1 MSDNIKENKT
11 RSFGLTN
18 WSLKNKITVF
28 LATALMAIVGAKSYT
43 SMPKE
48 LFPEIVIPTIMVQT
62 VYPGN
67 PPVDIE
73 NLITRHIE
81 KEVETIKGVKKVT
94 STSLQD
100 VSLVVVEF
108 NTNVEVKQAKQDV
121 KDAVDKAKKD
131 LPNDLLEDPSVD
143 DIDFSEFPIINI
155 NLSGDYSVQELK
167 KYADY
172 LQDRFETLPQVSKA
186 EIKGVEEKEI
196 KVNVDLIKMEAA
208 GLTFNDIEDAIR
220 GENLSMAGGE
230 IKLSKARR
238 SIRIDGEFKNMQDI
252 ESIIV
257 KRENDKTVYL
267 KDIAQVINGFEE
279 AKSIT
284 RLNGEP
290 VLSIQVVK
298 KSGEN
303 LLEATDKVYEILE
316 KEKESSAIPSSL
328 KITTTNDQ
336 SDNIR
341 KQIAD
346 LENNMLM
353 GVLFVLLVLYYF
365 LGTRNAMMVASA
377 IPLSMIISFIVL
389 KSMGYTINMMVLFSL
404 ILALG
409 MLVDNAIVV
418 VENIYRYYSNGYSAF
433 EAARKGTGEIA
444 FPVISSTAT
453 TLAAFLPLVFWE
465 GIMGEFMKY
474 LPMTLIV
481 VLSASLFV
489 ALVIVPVFAAVY
501 IKVED
506 KTNFTPEKRKRF
518 YRISYIFFGVAALF
532 YIFKLFAIANI
543 LFIIGLVIFLNMLI
557 FRKAQIWF
565 QEEALTRLERFYERA
580 IAFALKGRNPIW
592 MFTGTIG
599 LFIFA
604 FVLLA
609 VRQPKVEFFP
619 QGDPTYINVITEL
632 PIGSDLT
639 ATDSVM
645 TLIEKDVNAVLAPNR
660 QVVKSVLSTV
670 GKVTRSGDF
679 TPSDMINKGTTTI
692 TFVDFVDRHG
702 VSTTQLQQQLTNAL
716 VGKYPGVIVNIERA
730 EDGPPVGKPINIEV
744 SGEDFAQ
751 LLNLSDSLIGFVNS
765 KRIDGIEGLKID
777 LEVGKPELLIEID
790 RDKARRFGLSTAQIG
805 MAVRTALYGKEISK
819 FKEKD
824 EDYPIQ
830 LRYSDTYRYNLSSL
844 LNQKIAFKENG
855 KTVLIPLS
863 SVANFKYSDTFG
875 SVKHKDR
882 KRVVTV
888 WSNVIEGYNANDINE
903 QLKMV
908 LSDFKMPTGYEFAF
922 TGEQE
927 EQAESMAFLG
937 SAMLIACA
945 LIYLIMVSQ
954 FNSVIYPIVIMT
966 TVIFSLIGVIGGIA
980 TFKMNFVVIMTGI
993 GVVSLAGVV
1002 VNNGIVLIDYILLL
1016 RNQKALELGIAEPLD
1031 IPRQENLKLIAIAGK
1046 TRLRPVLLTAITTLL
1061 GLMPMAVGLNIDFVG
1076 LFTKFDPNIYFGGDS
1091 VAMWGP
1097 LSWAIIFG
1105 LSFATFL
1112 TLIIV
1117 PVTYTLVVDI
1127 QRKVRRLLG
1136 KH

>member
-1 MSDNIKENKT
+1 MSEKT
-11 RSFGLTN
+11 SESKIRTFGLSN

-28 LATALMAIVGAKSYT
+28 LATALLAIVGAFSYT

-121 KDAVDKAKKD
+121 KDAVDKAKRN
-131 LPNDLLEDPSVD
+131 LPNDLLEDPIVN
-143 DIDFSEFPIINI
+143 DIDFSEFPIINVNI
-155 NLSGDYSVQELK
+155 SGDFSIQELK

-172 LQDRFETLPQVSKA
+172 LQDKFEALPQISKA
-186 EIKGVEEKEI
+186 EIKGVEEREI

-208 GLTFNDIEDAIR
+208 GLTFNDIENAIR
-220 GENLSMAGGE
+220 GENLSMSGGE

-238 SIRIDGEFKNMQDI
+238 SIRIDGEFKNMADI
-252 ESIIV
+252 ENIIV
-257 KRENDKTVYL
+257 ERENEKTVYL
-267 KDIAQVINGFEE
+267 KDVAEVVDGFEE

-284 RLNGEP
+284 RLNNES

-303 LLEATDKVYEILE
+303 LLEGTDSVYEILK
-316 KEKESSAIPSSL
+316 KEKENKVLPANL

-336 SDNIR
+336 SDHIR

-353 GVLFVLLVLYYF
+353 GVIFVLLVLYYF
-365 LGTRNAMMVASA
+365 LGTRNAFMVASA
-377 IPLSMIISFIVL
+377 IPLSMILSFIVL

-418 VENIYRYYSNGYSAF
+418 VENIYRYYNNGYSAYD
-433 EAARKGTGEIA
+433 AARLGTGEIA
-444 FPVISSTAT
+444 YPVISSTAT

-481 VLSASLFV
+481 VLTASLFV
-489 ALVIVPVFAAVY
+489 ALVIVPVFAATF
-501 IKVED
+501 IKMEN
-506 KTNFTPEKRKRF
+506 KLITPEKKRKM
-518 YRISYIFFGVAALF
+518 YRISYIFFGAAALF
-532 YIFKLFAIANI
+532 YLLGIYALANI
-543 LFIIGLVIFLNMLI
+543 LLIIGLIIFLNMLY
-557 FRKAQIWF
+557 FHKAQFWF
-565 QEEALTRLERFYERA
+565 QEVALSRLENFYERV
-580 IAFALKGRNPIW
+580 ISLALRGHNPRW
-592 MFTGTIG
+592 FFGGTV
-599 LFIFA
+599 
-604 FVLLA
+604 VLLIFTFILFGI
-609 VRQPKVEFFP
+609 RQPKVDFFP
-619 QGDPTYINVITEL
+619 QGDPGYINVITEL

-645 TLIEKDVNAVLAPNR
+645 RMVEKDVNAILKPNR
-660 QVVKSVLSTV
+660 QIVKSVLSTV

-692 TFVDFVDRHG
+692 TFVDYADRKG
-702 VSTTQLQQQLTNAL
+702 VNTTDVLQQLSNAL
-716 VGKYPGVIVNIERA
+716 VGKYPGVIINVERA

-744 SGEDFAQ
+744 SGEDFGQ
-751 LLNLSDSLIGFVNS
+751 ILNLSDSLIGFINS
-765 KRIDGIEGLKID
+765 KRIDGIEGLKVD

-805 MAVRTALYGKEISK
+805 MAVRTALYGKEVSK
-819 FKEKD
+819 FKDKD
-824 EDYPIQ
+824 EDHPIQ
-830 LRYSDTYRYNLSSL
+830 LRYSDTYRYNLSAL
-844 LNQKIAFKENG
+844 LNQKISFRDNG
-855 KTVLIPLS
+855 KMIQIPLS
-863 SVANFKYSDTFG
+863 SVANFRYSDTYG

-888 WSNVIEGYNANDINE
+888 WSNVIEGYNANDINQ
-903 QLKMV
+903 QLKM
-908 LSDFKMPTGYEFAF
+908 LLTNFKMPEGYTFAF

-927 EQAESMAFLG
+927 EQAESMAFLAN
-937 SAMLIACA
+937 AMMIACA

-954 FNSVIYPIVIMT
+954 FNSVAYPLIIMT
-966 TVIFSLIGVIGGIA
+966 TVIFSLIGVFGGIA
-980 TFKMNFVVIMTGI
+980 TFKMDFVVIMTGI
-993 GVVSLAGVV
+993 GIVSLAGVV

-1016 RNQKALELGIAEPLD
+1016 RSKKTKELGLSDPLD
-1031 IPRQENLKLIAIAGK
+1031 IPKEENKAIIAKAGK

-1061 GLMPMAVGLNIDFVG
+1061 GLMPMAIGLNIDFVG
-1076 LFTKFDPNIYFGGDS
+1076 LFTRFDPNIYFGGDS
-1091 VAMWGP
+1091 VAMWSP

-1112 TLIIV
+1112 TLVIV
-1117 PVTYTLVVDI
+1117 PVTFSLFVGLQI
-1127 QRKVRRLLG
+1127 RIRKWMG
-1136 KH
+1136 KVK